1 MAKIKHIALSV
12 QDPEKTAK
20 FYEEVFGLQ
29 RVGTTESVLASGV
42 YLSDGEINIAL
53 LNYKTDEMSGMA
65 TSTGGKDFVGT
76 HHFGFQVEDAQ
87 AIKDKISAHG
97 GQFFMDL
104 PALKDTLY
112 YEEKYRD
119 PEGVIFDVSQHGW
132 VTKAGQTK

>member
-12 QDPEKTAK
+12 KDPEKTAR

-29 RVGTTESVLASGV
+29 RVGTTDSVLASGV

-53 LNYKTDEMSGMA
+53 LNYKTDEMSGMDH
-65 TSTGGKDFVGT
+65 GKDFVGT
-76 HHFGFQVEDAQ
+76 HHFGFQVEDAK
-87 AIKDKISAHG
+87 AAGKKIEEHG
-97 GQFFMDL
+97 GKFFMDL
-104 PALKDTLY
+104 PALKETLY

-132 VTKAGQTK
+132 VTRAGQTK

>member
-12 QDPEKTAK
+12 QDPEKTAR
-20 FYEEVFGLQ
+20 FYEEVFGLK

-42 YLSDGEINIAL
+42 YLSDGDINIAL
-53 LNYKTDEMSGMA
+53 LNYKSDEMSGMA
-65 TSTGGKDFVGT
+65 AGGKDFVGT
-76 HHFGFQVEDAQ
+76 HHFGFQVEDADSV
-87 AIKDKISAHG
+87 KKKIEAHG
-97 GQFFMDL
+97 GKFFMDL

>member
-53 LNYKTDEMSGMA
+53 LNYKTDEMAGIA
-65 TSTGGKDFVGT
+65 PGKDYSCT
-76 HHFGFQVEDAQ
+76 HHFGFKVDDA
-87 AIKDKISAHG
+87 ADVKKKIEAHG
-97 GQFFMDL
+97 GTFFMDL

-112 YEEKYRD
+112 YEEKFRD
-119 PEGVIFDVSQHGW
+119 PEGVIFDISENGW
-132 VTKAGQTK
+132 ATKAGQEK

>member
-53 LNYKTDEMSGMA
+53 LNYKSDEMSGMA
-65 TSTGGKDFVGT
+65 EAARTS
-76 HHFGFQVEDAQ
+76 
-87 AIKDKISAHG
+87 SA
-97 GQFFMDL
+97 
-104 PALKDTLY
+104 PTTSASRSTT
-112 YEEKYRD
+112 RT
-119 PEGVIFDVSQHGW
+119 W
-132 VTKAGQTK
+132 

>member
-20 FYEEVFGLQ
+20 FYEEVFGLT

-53 LNYKTDEMSGMA
+53 LNYKTDDMSGMA
-65 TSTGGKDFVGT
+65 AAGGKDFVGT
-76 HHFGFQVEDAQ
+76 HHFGFQVDDAE

-132 VTKAGQTK
+132 VTKVGQEK

>member
-12 QDPEKTAK
+12 QDPEKTAR
-20 FYEEVFGLQ
+20 FYEEVFGLK

-42 YLSDGEINIAL
+42 YLSDGDINIAL
-53 LNYKTDEMSGMA
+53 LNYKSDEMSGMA
-65 TSTGGKDFVGT
+65 AGGKDFVGT
-76 HHFGFQVEDAQ
+76 HHFGFQVDDADSV
-87 AIKDKISAHG
+87 KKKIEAHG
-97 GQFFMDL
+97 GTFFMDL

-132 VTKAGQTK
+132 ATKAGQTK